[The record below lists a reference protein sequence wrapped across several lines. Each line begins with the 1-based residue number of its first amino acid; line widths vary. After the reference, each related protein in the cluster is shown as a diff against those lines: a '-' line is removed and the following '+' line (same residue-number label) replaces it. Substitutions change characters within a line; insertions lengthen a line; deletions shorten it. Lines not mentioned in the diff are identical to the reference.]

1 MKRAIAVMAFLSM
14 FGFGSAAAQKDKPAA
29 EAQTALVIAERVHA
43 SQRQL
48 IFIAWH
54 PRITPT
60 DTTAVV
66 WG

>member
-14 FGFGSAAAQKDKPAA
+14 FGFGSAAAQRDKPAA

-43 SQRQL
+43 SQL
-48 IFIAWH
+48 ILIAWH
-54 PRITPT
+54 PRIAPT
-60 DTTAVV
+60 DTTAVI